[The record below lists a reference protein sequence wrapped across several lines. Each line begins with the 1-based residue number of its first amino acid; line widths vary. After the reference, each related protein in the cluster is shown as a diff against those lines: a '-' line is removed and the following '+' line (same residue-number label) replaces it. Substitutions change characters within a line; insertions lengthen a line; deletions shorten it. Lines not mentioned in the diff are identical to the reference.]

1 MESVT
6 TGYAFKRRHTKKKS
20 ASKTFTGVKAAT
32 KCRERTIT
40 GATSPLL
47 YLYSA
52 KAKTL
57 ARLFKVLLLR
67 KGGGSLMKTGN
78 GGTTA
83 Q

>member
-47 YLYSA
+47 YSLLY
-52 KAKTL
+52 TL
-57 ARLFKVLLLR
+57 LDLTRLLEILLLK
-67 KGGGSLMKTGN
+67 KGGGTVVKTGN
-78 GGTTA
+78 SGTTA
-83 Q
+83 H